1 MRDTLYI
8 AVPADAPGVAIVGD
22 WDPLGM
28 RGTVSRTLVMKD
40 VFVPDERAAHAAR
53 PLLQGGDVAGR
64 TCS

>member
-8 AVPADAPGVAIVGD
+8 AVPKDAPGVAIVGD

-40 VFVPDERAAHAAR
+40 VFVPDSAQILPRGIYYRAACRGH
-53 PLLQGGDVAGR
+53 